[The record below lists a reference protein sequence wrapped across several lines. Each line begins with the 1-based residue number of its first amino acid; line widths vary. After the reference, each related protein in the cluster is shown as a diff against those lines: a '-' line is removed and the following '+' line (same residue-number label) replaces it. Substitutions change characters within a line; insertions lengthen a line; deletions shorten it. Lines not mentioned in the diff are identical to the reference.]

1 MNIETTLRQKIDS
14 RTKPVGSLGKL
25 EEIAF
30 KIGRIQ
36 QTLTPELRNP
46 AILVFAADHGIAD
59 EGVSPCPKEITHQ
72 MVMNFVHGGAGI
84 NVFARQHGI
93 NLKIIDAGVDFDFP
107 AGSGVIDAK
116 LGRGTNNMLYQPAM
130 SIETCHKAMEKGA
143 EFVRQEFENG
153 CNVIGFG
160 EMGIGNT
167 SPASLLLHK
176 FTGIPL
182 DDCVGRGAGHDDA
195 GVRHKCEV
203 LQRVAEKYYPAT
215 PVETLAT
222 FGGFEIAMMCGAVLE
237 AKRLNMLI
245 VADGFIATSAF
256 LAAYEIQ
263 PDILENA
270 LFSHSSDEK
279 GHILMLKYLKGNP
292 ILHLNLRLGEGTGV
306 ALAYPIIRSALIF
319 LNEMAGFEEAGVH
332 DVRNEHLHSS
342 IESGK

>member
-1 MNIETTLRQKIDS
+1 MNIETALRQKIDS

-36 QTLTPELRNP
+36 QTVTPELHNP

-107 AGSGVIDAK
+107 EGSGVINAK
-116 LGRGTNNMLYQPAM
+116 LGRGTHNMLHQPAM
-130 SIETCHKAMEKGA
+130 SIETCHRAIEKGA
-143 EFVRQEFENG
+143 EFVRQEFEKG
-153 CNVIGFG
+153 CNLIGFG

-176 FTGIPL
+176 FAAIPL
-182 DDCVGRGAGHDDA
+182 EECVGRGAGHDDR
-195 GVRHKCEV
+195 GVRHKCDV
-203 LQRVAEKYYPAT
+203 LQRVAEKYNSVT
-215 PVETLAT
+215 PLEILAT

-237 AKRLNMLI
+237 AKRLNMII
-245 VADGFIATSAF
+245 VADGFIASSAF
-256 LAAYEIQ
+256 LTAYEMQ
-263 PDILENA
+263 PDILENT

-279 GHILMLKYLKGNP
+279 GHILMLRYLKGDP

-306 ALAYPIIRSALIF
+306 ALAYPLIQSALIF

-332 DVRNEHLHSS
+332 DVRND
-342 IESGK
+342 

>member
-1 MNIETTLRQKIDS
+1 MNIETALRQKIDS

-36 QTLTPELRNP
+36 QTVTPELHNP

-107 AGSGVIDAK
+107 EGSGVINAK
-116 LGRGTNNMLYQPAM
+116 LGRGTHNMLHQPAM
-130 SIETCHKAMEKGA
+130 SIETCHRAIEKGA
-143 EFVRQEFENG
+143 EFVRQEFEKG
-153 CNVIGFG
+153 CNLIGFG

-176 FTGIPL
+176 FAAIPL
-182 DDCVGRGAGHDDA
+182 EECVGRGAGHDDR
-195 GVRHKCEV
+195 GVRHKCDV
-203 LQRVAEKYYPAT
+203 LQRVAEKYNPVT
-215 PVETLAT
+215 PLEILAT

-237 AKRLNMLI
+237 AKRLNMII

-256 LAAYEIQ
+256 LTAYEMQ
-263 PDILENA
+263 PDILENT

-279 GHILMLKYLKGNP
+279 GHILMLRYLKGDP

-306 ALAYPIIRSALIF
+306 ALAYPLIQSALIF

-332 DVRNEHLHSS
+332 DVRND
-342 IESGK
+342 

>member
-1 MNIETTLRQKIDS
+1 MDIETALRQKIDS

-36 QTLTPELRNP
+36 QTVTPELHNP

-107 AGSGVIDAK
+107 EGSGVINAK
-116 LGRGTNNMLYQPAM
+116 LGRGTHNMLHQPAM
-130 SIETCHKAMEKGA
+130 SIETCHRAIEKGA
-143 EFVRQEFENG
+143 EFVRQEFEKG
-153 CNVIGFG
+153 CNLIGFG

-176 FTGIPL
+176 FAAIPL
-182 DDCVGRGAGHDDA
+182 EECVGRGAGHDDR
-195 GVRHKCEV
+195 GVRHKCDV
-203 LQRVAEKYYPAT
+203 LQRVAEKYNPVT
-215 PVETLAT
+215 PLEILAT

-237 AKRLNMLI
+237 AKRLNMII

-256 LAAYEIQ
+256 LTAYEMQ
-263 PDILENA
+263 PDILENT

-279 GHILMLKYLKGNP
+279 GHILMLRYLKGDP
-292 ILHLNLRLGEGTGV
+292 ILHLNLRLGEGTGI
-306 ALAYPIIRSALIF
+306 ALAYPLIQSALIF

-332 DVRNEHLHSS
+332 DIRND
-342 IESGK
+342 

>member
-1 MNIETTLRQKIDS
+1 MDIETALRQKIDS

-36 QTLTPELRNP
+36 QTVTPELHNP

-107 AGSGVIDAK
+107 EGSGVINAK
-116 LGRGTNNMLYQPAM
+116 LGRGTHNMLHQPAM
-130 SIETCHKAMEKGA
+130 SIETCHRAIEKGA
-143 EFVRQEFENG
+143 EFVRQEFEKG
-153 CNVIGFG
+153 CNLIGFG

-176 FTGIPL
+176 FAAIPL
-182 DDCVGRGAGHDDA
+182 EECVGRGAGHDDR
-195 GVRHKCEV
+195 GVRHKCDV
-203 LQRVAEKYYPAT
+203 LQRVAEKYNSVT
-215 PVETLAT
+215 PLEILAT

-237 AKRLNMLI
+237 AKRLNMII
-245 VADGFIATSAF
+245 VADGFIASSAF
-256 LAAYEIQ
+256 LTAYEMQ
-263 PDILENA
+263 PDILENT

-279 GHILMLKYLKGNP
+279 GHILMLRYLKGDP
-292 ILHLNLRLGEGTGV
+292 ILHLNLRLGEGSGV
-306 ALAYPIIRSALIF
+306 ALAYPLIQSALIF

-332 DVRNEHLHSS
+332 DVRND
-342 IESGK
+342 